1 VTDQDE
7 VALVSRLID
16 EAEALR
22 LADRDSDALVRIQQA
37 IAIVDQ
43 LDFNPETPR
52 YLLSQEA
59 ELLESLGD
67 LEGAVK
73 ALSRLA
79 DGTDDDLALR
89 RSALLYGS
97 VLAERVGDSERA
109 LSMAL
114 ELTARQR
121 GTARDE
127 VAACVAGLARA
138 AEICRGRG
146 EFARAIALVGD
157 LERLFDACGEA

>member
-67 LEGAVK
+67 LAQ
-73 ALSRLA
+73 
-79 DGTDDDLALR
+79 
-89 RSALLYGS
+89 
-97 VLAERVGDSERA
+97 VL
-109 LSMAL
+109 
-114 ELTARQR
+114 Q
-121 GTARDE
+121 
-127 VAACVAGLARA
+127 
-138 AEICRGRG
+138 
-146 EFARAIALVGD
+146 
-157 LERLFDACGEA
+157 